1 MLGIASVPS
10 SLQLLFFIFLPES
23 PRWLISKGRYDEAY
37 LSLMKFRSNTSTAL
51 IKAEYESIKSS
62 CLASERV
69 EETSN
74 VGRILRTPSVR
85 RALLVGCL
93 LMTFQQLA
101 GINTVMY
108 YSATIIQMS
117 GVHDKSTAVWLSAA
131 TASVN
136 FVLSFL
142 GLALVER
149 LGRRPLILCSLF
161 GVVLALL
168 LLGAGFQLAENN
180 SPAVEFHT
188 ANQSV
193 CSTANSCNDCL
204 KAKMCGFCFTEGQT
218 EFLGLESTSMS
229 LISSRPTGLN
239 GTCVLAD
246 ASDPLHSAD
255 SALCANGTSAGV
267 IWANNWCPSNY
278 SWMTLAGLMLYLF
291 FFAPGM
297 FFITNKIQK
306 LNQIF
311 II

>member
-37 LSLMKFRSNTSTAL
+37 RSLMKFRSNTSMAQ

-74 VGRILRTPSVR
+74 VGRILKTPSAR

-180 SPAVEFHT
+180 SPAVDFHT

-193 CSTANSCNDCL
+193 CSTVNSCNDCL
-204 KAKMCGFCFTEGQT
+204 KAQMCGFCFTEGQT
-218 EFLGLESTSMS
+218 ESLGLESSK
-229 LISSRPTGLN
+229 PTGLN

-246 ASDPLHSAD
+246 ASDPLHSAE

-297 FFITNKIQK
+297 FFFFKKYRN
-306 LNQIF
+306 
-311 II
+311 

>member
-37 LSLMKFRSNTSTAL
+37 SSLLKFRSNTSTAQ
-51 IKAEYESIKSS
+51 INAEYESIKSS
-62 CLASERV
+62 CLASQRV
-69 EETSN
+69 EESSN
-74 VGRILRTPSVR
+74 VGRILRTPAVR

-161 GVVLALL
+161 GVILALL
-168 LLGAGFQLAENN
+168 LLGVGFQLAENN
-180 SPAVEFHT
+180 SPPIGFHT

-193 CSTANSCNDCL
+193 CSTVNSCTDCL
-204 KAKMCGFCFTEGQT
+204 RAKMCGFCFTEGQS
-218 EFLGLESTSMS
+218 ELVDLQSRSMS
-229 LISSRPTGLN
+229 LMSSGPKALN

-246 ASDPLHSAD
+246 VSDPLHSAD
-255 SALCANGTSAGV
+255 TALCSNGTSADMV
-267 IWANNWCPSNY
+267 WANNWCPSNY

-297 FFITNKIQK
+297 FLSSFSPVYI
-306 LNQIF
+306 
-311 II
+311 